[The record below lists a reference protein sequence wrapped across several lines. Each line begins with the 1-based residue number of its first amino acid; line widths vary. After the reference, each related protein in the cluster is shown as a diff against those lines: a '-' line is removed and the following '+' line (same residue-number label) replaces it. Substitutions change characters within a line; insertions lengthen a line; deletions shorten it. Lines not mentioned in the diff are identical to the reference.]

1 MVIFYVKIAAAFLFA
16 RQKKKGVTEMKF
28 KKLLCL
34 LLTVI
39 MIIATSTVSLAN
51 SQQTE
56 ETDIYDVIS
65 EGIGSAEAYLCE
77 KLTEIHND
85 SGVGFGSDWAI
96 ITLLRCE
103 KAIDSSILEEY
114 TLALTETVKG
124 WDANVKPTD
133 AAKAVLA
140 FTALDKD
147 VTDIEGVNLINL
159 ICNSSRLESGTNEL
173 AYSLLAIYASK
184 TEIPQDALWSER
196 DIIDKLL
203 TFQTE
208 NGGFG
213 LFDTETT
220 DTDMTA
226 ICLQALVPYRSEPDV
241 AEAIDKAVV
250 FLTDTISANW
260 DYDDNPNTTA
270 QVLLAISTLGIDV
283 TDPANRFGTGEQENI
298 VTSLERYRN
307 TNGNGYFFG
316 DSVNTLATYQV
327 MQAYDAYRKIHKDSV
342 SYWDFGTDG
351 EAYND
356 QMGTQDPA
364 PEENEA
370 EPVDVFVTIVD
381 DGNIVTDKNG
391 EYVAQAQVTVSDR
404 DQNGKIT
411 VDEALYATH
420 EALYNGGAE
429 TGYSTFDSGSGLSL
443 AILWGRG
450 TAGVFASAGYYLN
463 NAGCWSLNDVVNA
476 GDYLTAFNYYDTIF
490 YSDAYSYFSENTV
503 SVHQGTSVTL
513 TLNALGY
520 DENWNQVSSPY
531 AGAKLM
537 LLGTTADVLT
547 TDEGGRVEIATS
559 QLQPGTYYAVAYTE
573 AKNIVPAVCKITVT
587 PTPILP
593 GGGGSVSRKIR
604 ITVKVMVHGD
614 DCENRYTY
622 RNNASEYDALVS
634 TNITINKND
643 TVYDVLEKAL
653 DTSGVAFVEENGY
666 VSEIGGYSEFAH
678 GNRSGWMFTINGK
691 HKNTGCRETKLTKD
705 STVVW
710 YYTDDYTKE
719 QGSQEEKEDNFKEPA
734 KTKFGLDGKNKDVTY
749 KTVISEGKTFAD
761 IVDCVGKA
769 EIEALAQR
777 GIINGKTEE
786 SYDPYATMTR
796 AEFASIVVNALGLP
810 QRDGIKFEDV
820 SDDEWYAPYIKTAY
834 HYGIV
839 KGISQKHFN
848 PQGTITLEEAG
859 AMVARAAKL
868 GGIKTDMDVLTAK
881 YMLEN
886 FEDFSSISAWSFSS
900 LGYCLKDKILD
911 TDENILNPKN
921 NVTREDIAVMI
932 YKMLG
937 KAKLI

>member
-1 MVIFYVKIAAAFLFA
+1 MKL
-16 RQKKKGVTEMKF
+16 KKT
-28 KKLLCL
+28 LCL
-34 LLTVI
+34 LLSII

-51 SQQTE
+51 SQLTE

-65 EGIGSAEAYLCE
+65 KGIGSAEAYLCE
-77 KLTEIHND
+77 KLTGLHND

-96 ITLLRCE
+96 ITLLRA
-103 KAIDSSILEEY
+103 KKNVASSILDEY
-114 TLALTETVKG
+114 TVSLTETVKN

-133 AAKAVLA
+133 AAKAILA
-140 FTALDKD
+140 FTVLDKD

-159 ICNSSRLESGTNEL
+159 ICNSARLESGANEL
-173 AYSLLAIYASK
+173 AYSLLALYASNA
-184 TEIPQDALWSER
+184 EIPQDATWSKR

-226 ICLQALVPYRSEPDV
+226 ICLQALAPYRNEPDV
-241 AEAIDKAVV
+241 AEAIDEAVV
-250 FLTDTISANW
+250 FLTNTISANW

-270 QVLLAISTLGIDV
+270 QVLLAVSSLGIDV
-283 TDPANRFGTGEQENI
+283 TDPANGFGTGEENI
-298 VTSLERYRN
+298 VTSLERYRSTD
-307 TNGNGYFFG
+307 TNGYVFG

-342 SYWDFGTDG
+342 SYWDFGTDSQ
-351 EAYND
+351 AYD
-356 QMGTQDPA
+356 DLADTQDPA

-391 EYVAQAQVTVSDR
+391 GYVAQTQVTVSDR
-404 DQNGKIT
+404 DRNGTIT

-420 EALYNGGAE
+420 EVLYNGGAE
-429 TGYSTFDSGSGLSL
+429 TGYSTFVGDHGLSL

-450 TAGVFASAGYYLN
+450 TPGVSASAGYFLN
-463 NAGCWSLNDVVNA
+463 NIGCWSLNDVVNA
-476 GDYLTAFNYYDTIF
+476 GDYLTAFNYYDTTY
-490 YSDAYSYFSENTV
+490 YSDSYSYFIENTV
-503 SVHQGTSVTL
+503 SVNQGTSASL

-520 DENWNQVSSPY
+520 DENWNTVSSPF
-531 AGAKLM
+531 AGAKVS
-537 LLGTTADVLT
+537 LLGTDADVLT
-547 TDEGGRVEIATS
+547 TNEEGKVEISTS

-573 AKNIVPAVCKITVT
+573 TKNIVPAVCKITVA
-587 PTPILP
+587 PAPSLP
-593 GGGGSVSRKIR
+593 GGGSSISRKIR

-614 DCENRYTY
+614 DCENSYTY

-634 TNITINKND
+634 TSVTIDRND
-643 TVYDVLEKAL
+643 TVYDALEKAL
-653 DTSGVAFVEENGY
+653 DAGGIDFTENDGY

-678 GNRSGWMFTINGK
+678 GNRSGWMFTVNGK
-691 HKNTGCRETKLTKD
+691 HKNTGCREIKLTKD
-705 STVVW
+705 SSIVW

-719 QGSQEEKEDNFKEPA
+719 QGSQEETEDNFKEPS
-734 KTKFGLDGKNKDVTY
+734 KPKFGLDGKNKDITY

-761 IVDCVGKA
+761 IADCKAKA

-810 QRDGIKFEDV
+810 QKDGMKFEDIT
-820 SDDEWYAPYIKTAY
+820 DDEWYAPYIKTAY

-839 KGISQKHFN
+839 NGISRNQFN
-848 PQGTITLEEAG
+848 PQGTITLEEAS
-859 AMVARAAKL
+859 AMVARAANL
-868 GGIKTDMDVLTAK
+868 GGIKTDMDVLSAK

-886 FEDFSSISAWSFSS
+886 FEDFSSISAWAFPS
-900 LGYCLKDKILD
+900 LGYCLKDGILNN
-911 TDENILNPKN
+911 DENILNPKK
-921 NVTREDIAVMI
+921 NVTREEIAVMI